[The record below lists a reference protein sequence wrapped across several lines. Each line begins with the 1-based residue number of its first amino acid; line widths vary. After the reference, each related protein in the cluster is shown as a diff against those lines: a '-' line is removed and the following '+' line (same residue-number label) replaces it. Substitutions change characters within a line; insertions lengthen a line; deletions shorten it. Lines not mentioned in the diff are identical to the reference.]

1 MSIPHIICKYI
12 LFLELL
18 HNDLLNYSSNKRQ
31 ISALDSRIKSSGAIF
46 I

>member
-1 MSIPHIICKYI
+1 MVDTTYICKYI
-12 LFLELL
+12 LFLEFL